1 MEFVYSA
8 ENIRRVDSNDAILS
22 SIATREN
29 SVKELLTINGDVY
42 QRSRNVRFDD
52 CLQVHRLSDGS
63 LSKESV
69 IVSGPNYRTPV
80 ADSSIEDLTN
90 DLMISS
96 LNSISMVNAGIIV
109 EDKQSGY
116 VEFWEPYNEQ
126 DVESTSALRI
136 IELSDGSPR
145 EMVTAPKIEFV
156 YNGHVM

>member
-8 ENIRRVDSNDAILS
+8 ENIRRVDSSDAILS
-22 SIATREN
+22 SAVANDN
-29 SVKELLTINGDVY
+29 SVKELVTIDGDVY

-80 ADSSIEDLTN
+80 VDSPMKDLVN
-90 DLMISS
+90 NLMANS
-96 LNSISMVNAGIIV
+96 LNSINRVRAGIIV

-116 VEFWEPYNEQ
+116 VEFWEPYNEK
-126 DVESTSALRI
+126 DVDPTSALHV

-145 EMVTAPKIEFV
+145 EMATVPKIEFV